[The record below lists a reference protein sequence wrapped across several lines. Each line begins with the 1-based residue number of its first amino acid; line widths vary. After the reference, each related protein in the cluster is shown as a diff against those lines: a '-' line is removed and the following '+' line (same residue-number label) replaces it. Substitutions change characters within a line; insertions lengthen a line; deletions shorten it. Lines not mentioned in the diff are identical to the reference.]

1 MSPRHFIAALALA
14 CFLAGCGSGPVRRIT
29 PSQVS
34 IQELAV
40 QPGGQWRLTLRIQNY
55 STVPMT
61 YSALHGTLHVAG
73 VDVGAIEVRT
83 DFDIP
88 ANSADVVDATVH
100 ASATLPAGE
109 LDYKIEGTITTTEPK
124 EEFKF
129 SRSSRLSP
137 TPGLP
142 NTWR

>member
-1 MSPRHFIAALALA
+1 MSLRHFIAAFAVVTL
-14 CFLAGCGSGPVRRIT
+14 LAGCGSGPVRRIT

-40 QPGGQWRLTLRIQNY
+40 QPGGQWKLTLRIQNY

-61 YSALHGTLHVAG
+61 YGAIHGTLTVAG
-73 VDVGAIEVRT
+73 ADVGTIDVRT

-88 ANSADVVDATVH
+88 GNSADVVDTTVR
-100 ASATLPAGE
+100 ASAALPAGD
-109 LDYKIEGTITTTEPK
+109 LDYRIEGTITTTEPK

-129 SRSSRLSP
+129 NRSSRLSP
-137 TPGLP
+137 TPGLA

>member
-1 MSPRHFIAALALA
+1 MTLRHLIAALAVA
-14 CFLAGCGSGPVRRIT
+14 CLVAGCGSGPVRRIT

-34 IQELAV
+34 IQELSA

-61 YSALHGTLHVAG
+61 YSALHGTLYVAG
-73 VDVGAIEVRT
+73 VDIGTIDVRT

-88 ANSADVVDATVH
+88 ANSADVVDTTVH
-100 ASATLPAGE
+100 ASAALPAGDIE
-109 LDYKIEGTITTTEPK
+109 YKIEGTIETSEPK
-124 EEFKF
+124 DTFKF
-129 SRSSRLSP
+129 NRSSRLSP

>member
-1 MSPRHFIAALALA
+1 MSLRHFIAALAVVCLLA
-14 CFLAGCGSGPVRRIT
+14 DCGSGPVKRIT

-40 QPGGQWRLTLRIQNY
+40 QPGGQWKLTLRIQNY

-61 YSALHGTLHVAG
+61 YAWLHGTLYVAG
-73 VDVGAIEVRT
+73 ADVGTIDVRT

-88 ANSADVVDATVH
+88 ANSADVVDTTVH
-100 ASATLPAGE
+100 ASAALPAGE
-109 LDYKIEGTITTTEPK
+109 IDYKIEGTLATSEPK

-129 SRSSRLSP
+129 NRSSRLSP

>member
-1 MSPRHFIAALALA
+1 MPLRHLIAAVAVVSL
-14 CFLAGCGSGPVRRIT
+14 LAGCGSGPVKRIT

-40 QPGGQWRLTLRIQNY
+40 QPGGQWKLTLRIQNY
-55 STVPMT
+55 STVAMT
-61 YSALHGTLHVAG
+61 YASLHGTLYIAG
-73 VDVGAIEVRT
+73 ADVGTIDVRT

-88 ANSADVVDATVH
+88 ANSADVVDTTLH
-100 ASATLPAGE
+100 ASAALPAGDI
-109 LDYKIEGTITTTEPK
+109 DYKIEGTIATAEPK

-129 SRSSRLSP
+129 NRSSRLSP

>member
-1 MSPRHFIAALALA
+1 MNLRHSIAAFAAVAL
-14 CFLAGCGSGPVRRIT
+14 LAGCGSGPVRRIT

-40 QPGGQWRLTLRIQNY
+40 QPGGQWKLTLRIQNY

-61 YSALHGTLHVAG
+61 YAALHGTLHIAG

-88 ANSADVVDATVH
+88 ANSADVVDATVR
-100 ASATLPAGE
+100 ASATLPAGDI
-109 LDYKIEGTITTTEPK
+109 DYRIEGTLDTSEPK
-124 EEFKF
+124 ETFKF
-129 SRSSRLSP
+129 NRSSRLSP
-137 TPGLP
+137 TPGLA

>member
-1 MSPRHFIAALALA
+1 MSLRHFIAAVAAASL
-14 CFLAGCGSGPVRRIT
+14 LAGCGSGPVRRIT

-34 IQELAV
+34 IQELSV
-40 QPGGQWRLTLRIQNY
+40 QPGGQWKLTLRIQNY
-55 STVPMT
+55 STVAMT
-61 YSALHGTLHVAG
+61 YESLHGTLYIAG
-73 VDVGAIEVRT
+73 ADVGTIDVRT

-88 ANSADVVDATVH
+88 ANSADVVDTTVR
-100 ASATLPAGE
+100 ASAALPSGDI
-109 LDYKIEGTITTTEPK
+109 DYRIEGTIATREPK

-129 SRSSRLSP
+129 NRSSRLSP

>member
-1 MSPRHFIAALALA
+1 MTLRHFIAALAVAML
-14 CFLAGCGSGPVRRIT
+14 LAGCGSGPVRRIT

-40 QPGGQWRLTLRIQNY
+40 QPGGQWKLTLRIQNY

-61 YSALHGTLHVAG
+61 YASLHGTLHVAG
-73 VDVGAIEVRT
+73 
-83 DFDIP
+83 
-88 ANSADVVDATVH
+88 ADVVDATVH
-100 ASATLPAGE
+100 ASAALPSGDI
-109 LDYKIEGTITTTEPK
+109 DYRIEGTIATAEPK

-129 SRSSRLSP
+129 NRSSRLSP
-137 TPGLP
+137 APGLP

>member
-1 MSPRHFIAALALA
+1 MTLRHLIAALAAVCL
-14 CFLAGCGSGPVRRIT
+14 LAGCGSGPVKRIT

-40 QPGGQWRLTLRIQNY
+40 QPGGQWKLTLRIQNY

-61 YSALHGTLHVAG
+61 YSSLHGTLYVGGA
-73 VDVGAIEVRT
+73 DVGTIDVKT

-88 ANSADVVDATVH
+88 ANSADVVDTTLR
-100 ASATLPAGE
+100 ASATLPTGDI
-109 LDYKIEGTITTTEPK
+109 DYKIEGTIATSEPK
-124 EEFKF
+124 NDFKF
-129 SRSSRLSP
+129 NRSSRLSP

>member
-1 MSPRHFIAALALA
+1 MPLRHFIAALAVGTL
-14 CFLAGCGSGPVRRIT
+14 LAGCGSGPVRRIT

-34 IQELAV
+34 IQELSM
-40 QPGGQWRLTLRIQNY
+40 QPGGQWKLTLRIQNY

-61 YSALHGTLHVAG
+61 YGAIHGTLTVAG
-73 VDVGAIEVRT
+73 ADVGTIDVRT

-88 ANSADVVDATVH
+88 GNSADVVDTTVH
-100 ASATLPAGE
+100 ASAALPAGDI
-109 LDYKIEGTITTTEPK
+109 DYRIEGSITTTEPK

-129 SRSSRLSP
+129 NRSSRLSP
-137 TPGLP
+137 TPGLA

>member
-1 MSPRHFIAALALA
+1 MSLRHFIAAFAVVTL
-14 CFLAGCGSGPVRRIT
+14 LAGCGSGPVRRIT

-40 QPGGQWRLTLRIQNY
+40 QPGGQWKLTLRIQNY

-61 YSALHGTLHVAG
+61 YASLHGTLYIAG
-73 VDVGAIEVRT
+73 ADVGTIDVRT
-83 DFDIP
+83 DFDSP
-88 ANSADVVDATVH
+88 ANSADVVDTTLHAT
-100 ASATLPAGE
+100 AALPTGDIA
-109 LDYKIEGTITTTEPK
+109 YKIEGTIATSEPK

-129 SRSSRLSP
+129 NRSSRLSP
-137 TPGLP
+137 TPGLA

>member
-1 MSPRHFIAALALA
+1 MSLRHFIAAFAVVTL
-14 CFLAGCGSGPVRRIT
+14 LAGCGSGPVRRIT

-40 QPGGQWRLTLRIQNY
+40 QPGGQWKLTLRIQNY

-61 YSALHGTLHVAG
+61 YGAIHGTLTVAG
-73 VDVGAIEVRT
+73 ADVGTIDVRT

-88 ANSADVVDATVH
+88 ANSADVVDTTLHAT
-100 ASATLPAGE
+100 AALPTGDIA
-109 LDYKIEGTITTTEPK
+109 YKIEGTIATSEPK

-129 SRSSRLSP
+129 NRSSRLSP
-137 TPGLP
+137 TPGLA

>member
-1 MSPRHFIAALALA
+1 MPLRHVIAAFAAA
-14 CFLAGCGSGPVRRIT
+14 CLLAGCGSGPVKRIT

-40 QPGGQWRLTLRIQNY
+40 QPGGQWKLTLRIQNY

-61 YSALHGTLHVAG
+61 YASLHGTLYIAG
-73 VDVGAIEVRT
+73 ADVGTIDVRT

-88 ANSADVVDATVH
+88 ANSADVVDTTVR
-100 ASATLPAGE
+100 ASAALPTGDI
-109 LDYKIEGTITTTEPK
+109 DYKIEGTIATTEPK

-129 SRSSRLSP
+129 NRSSRLSP

>member
-1 MSPRHFIAALALA
+1 MTLRHFIAALAVAML
-14 CFLAGCGSGPVRRIT
+14 LAGCGSGPVRRIT

-40 QPGGQWRLTLRIQNY
+40 QPGGQWKLTLRIQNY

-61 YSALHGTLHVAG
+61 YGAIHGTLTVAG
-73 VDVGAIEVRT
+73 ADVGAIDVRT

-88 ANSADVVDATVH
+88 GNSADVVDTTVR
-100 ASATLPAGE
+100 ASAALPAGD
-109 LDYKIEGTITTTEPK
+109 LDYRIEGTITTTEPK

-129 SRSSRLSP
+129 NRSSRLSP
-137 TPGLP
+137 TPGLA

>member
-1 MSPRHFIAALALA
+1 MPLRHFIAALAVVTL
-14 CFLAGCGSGPVRRIT
+14 LAGCGSGPVRRIT

-34 IQELAV
+34 IQELSV
-40 QPGGQWRLTLRIQNY
+40 QPGGQWKLTLRIQNY

-61 YSALHGTLHVAG
+61 YGAIHGTLTVAG
-73 VDVGAIEVRT
+73 ADVGTIDVRT

-88 ANSADVVDATVH
+88 GNSADVVDTTVR
-100 ASATLPAGE
+100 ASAALPAGDI
-109 LDYKIEGTITTTEPK
+109 DYRIEGTITTTEPK

-129 SRSSRLSP
+129 NRSSRLSP
-137 TPGLP
+137 TPGLV

>member
-1 MSPRHFIAALALA
+1 MTLRHLIAAIAVVTL
-14 CFLAGCGSGPVRRIT
+14 LAGCGSGPVRRIT

-34 IQELAV
+34 IQELSA
-40 QPGGQWRLTLRIQNY
+40 QPGGQWKLTLRIQNY

-61 YSALHGTLHVAG
+61 YSSIHGTLVVAG
-73 VDVGAIEVRT
+73 ADVGTIDVRT

-88 ANSADVVDATVH
+88 ANSADVVDTVVP
-100 ASATLPAGE
+100 ASAALPSGDIA
-109 LDYKIEGTITTTEPK
+109 YKIEGTIATREPK
-124 EEFKF
+124 DEFKF
-129 SRSSRLSP
+129 NRSSRLSP

>member
-1 MSPRHFIAALALA
+1 MSLRHFIAAFAVVGL
-14 CFLAGCGSGPVRRIT
+14 LAGCGSGPVKRIT

-34 IQELAV
+34 IQELSV
-40 QPGGQWRLTLRIQNY
+40 QPGGQWKLTLRIQNY
-55 STVPMT
+55 STIPMT
-61 YSALHGTLHVAG
+61 YASLHGTLYVAG
-73 VDVGAIEVRT
+73 ADVGTIDVKT

-88 ANSADVVDATVH
+88 ANSADVIDTTVH
-100 ASATLPAGE
+100 ASATLPAGDI
-109 LDYKIEGTITTTEPK
+109 DYKIEGTLATSEPK

-129 SRSSRLSP
+129 NRSSRLSP

>member
-1 MSPRHFIAALALA
+1 MSPRHFIAAVAAASL
-14 CFLAGCGSGPVRRIT
+14 LAGCGSGPVRRIT

-34 IQELAV
+34 IQELSV
-40 QPGGQWRLTLRIQNY
+40 QPGGQWKLTLRIQNY
-55 STVPMT
+55 STVAMT
-61 YSALHGTLHVAG
+61 YESLHGTLYIAG
-73 VDVGAIEVRT
+73 ADVGTIDVRT

-88 ANSADVVDATVH
+88 ANSADVVDTTVR
-100 ASATLPAGE
+100 ASAALPSGDI
-109 LDYKIEGTITTTEPK
+109 DYRIEGTIATREPK

-129 SRSSRLSP
+129 NRSSRLSP

>member
-1 MSPRHFIAALALA
+1 MTLRHFIAALAVVTL
-14 CFLAGCGSGPVRRIT
+14 LAGCGSGPVRRIT

-34 IQELAV
+34 IQELSA
-40 QPGGQWRLTLRIQNY
+40 QPGGQWKLTLRIQNY

-61 YSALHGTLHVAG
+61 YGAIHGTLTVAG
-73 VDVGAIEVRT
+73 ADVGTIDVRT

-88 ANSADVVDATVH
+88 GNSADVVDTTVR
-100 ASATLPAGE
+100 ASAALPAGD
-109 LDYKIEGTITTTEPK
+109 LDYRIEGTITTTEPK

-129 SRSSRLSP
+129 NRSSRLSP
-137 TPGLP
+137 TPGLA

>member
-1 MSPRHFIAALALA
+1 MSLRHFIAAFAVVTL
-14 CFLAGCGSGPVRRIT
+14 LAGCGSGPVRRIT

-40 QPGGQWRLTLRIQNY
+40 QPGGQWKLTLRIQNY

-61 YSALHGTLHVAG
+61 YASLHGTLYVAG
-73 VDVGAIEVRT
+73 
-83 DFDIP
+83 
-88 ANSADVVDATVH
+88 ADVVDTTLHAT
-100 ASATLPAGE
+100 AALPTGDIA
-109 LDYKIEGTITTTEPK
+109 YKIEGTIATSEPK

-129 SRSSRLSP
+129 NRSSRLSP
-137 TPGLP
+137 TPGLA